1 MKQSKAAQA
10 LAYLRSLVST
20 DLAEQVELKD
30 YEAKDGT
37 KISTDA
43 DGKVQGDVKD
53 GDYELADGSTLAV
66 KDGIATEKPASEAPD
81 KKEEAA
87 AADDSAPTA
96 DDAPAAGDEAQAD
109 DQLKQSI
116 DALTAAIQ
124 QLISGMGLKD
134 QELAEAKTKLAEAE
148 QKIEEADKRPID
160 QKPGVGL
167 GLSAIQDEPKLSKA
181 QRALAAARAQA
192 R

>member
-1 MKQSKAAQA
+1 MKQSKASQA
-10 LAYLRSLVST
+10 LAYLRSLVAS
-20 DLAEQVELKD
+20 DLAEQVQLKD

-43 DGKVQGDVKD
+43 EDKVQGDVKD
-53 GDYELADGSTLAV
+53 GDYELADGSTLTV
-66 KDGIATEKPASEAPD
+66 KDGIATEKPAEAPAD
-81 KKEEAA
+81 QKEEAA
-87 AADDSAPTA
+87 A
-96 DDAPAAGDEAQAD
+96 DAPAAVAAPADDAEAQAD

-134 QELAEAKTKLAEAE
+134 QELAETKTKLAEAE
-148 QKIEEADKRPID
+148 QKIEAADKRPID
-160 QKPGVGL
+160 SKPAVGL
-167 GLSAIQDEPKLSKA
+167 GLTATQDEPKLSKA
-181 QRALAAARAQA
+181 QRALAAVRAQ